1 VAKRTSPAGTDSA
14 GTDSAG
20 TDSAGTDSAGTDWQ
34 GVRLHVVTGKG
45 GTGKSTISAALAL
58 ALASRGKQVLLCE
71 VEGRQGIA
79 QLFDVPP
86 LPYEERRIVAG
97 PDDGGDLFA
106 LAIDTEAAL
115 LEYLSMY
122 YRLGRAGK
130 ALDRFGVVDFATT
143 IAPGVRDVLL
153 TGKVY
158 EAVHRNRR
166 TKNARRYDA
175 VVLDAPPTGRI
186 AQFLNVNGELA
197 GLARVGPIRS
207 QADNVMA
214 LLHSS
219 LTRVHLVTVLED
231 MPVQETADGIEELRR
246 DDLPVGGVVVNLAHR
261 AELDEEERDQALSEQ
276 LEGDALKADLE
287 MVGVSTSRPLVEGLL
302 EEAREH
308 AERRDLEDEQRR
320 RIQSLGAPTYEL
332 PRLPDGIDLGGLYEL
347 AGELRGQGM
356 A

>member
-1 VAKRTSPAGTDSA
+1 MSPAQPDLPK
-14 GTDSAG
+14 
-20 TDSAGTDSAGTDWQ
+20 
-34 GVRLHVVTGKG
+34 VRLHVVTGKG

-261 AELDEEERDQALSEQ
+261 AELDEEERDQALSGQ